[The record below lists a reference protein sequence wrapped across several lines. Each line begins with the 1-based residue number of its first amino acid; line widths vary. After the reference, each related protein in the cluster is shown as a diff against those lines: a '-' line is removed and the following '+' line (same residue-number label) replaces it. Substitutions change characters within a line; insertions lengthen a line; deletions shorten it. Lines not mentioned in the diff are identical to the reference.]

1 MRLIDRFFAQANTL
15 SPKRPAAGAM
25 RWLGRC
31 ALVMLTYGLLAF
43 ISLGFVARPGI
54 ASPFWLPAALAL
66 YACLVWGL
74 RMVPAVL
81 AGAAL
86 SIWIAGQPALPALLN
101 GIGCALEAIAGTLLV
116 QRFYHHPRLDFIY
129 RQNVFKFVGIAAVA
143 SAIGATIG
151 TLSVLLADPARSDP
165 LGVGWLTWWL
175 GDATGMI
182 IGVPLILAWNVDT
195 RFQWSAARTTE
206 AIVFSL
212 LLPTFTIIAFGDI
225 VGRWALGYLPLPFV
239 IWAAFRF
246 NLVAVTLTTA
256 TVCVITVWNTTQGR
270 GAFASDDLNTSL
282 LLLMVYLS
290 ILGITGLALASLLYQ
305 RNEAERGLTAERDE
319 LERRVRER
327 TDALRA
333 DIDKRKRVEQQLAA
347 RERQLEEAQH
357 LAQIG
362 SWNWE
367 AASDEITWSDELYCI
382 YGVSR
387 DSFKVTPA
395 ACSALIHGG
404 DLERLRGIVA
414 ASGESGKPF
423 HIEHRIPL
431 PSGDIKTVAARGH
444 VVKDRQ
450 GRLTRMYGTV
460 QDITEARQAEAA
472 VREAEE
478 RYRMVVELSPDAI
491 LVQQDDRFV
500 FANNAAC
507 KLLHADGI
515 EQITG
520 KSLLEFLHPDFHS
533 VSQERTAALKRG
545 DALPT
550 VEKKF
555 ICCDGFVADVE
566 VSTSSFLHRGRF
578 ASLFIMRDIT
588 ERKKTAAQMAY
599 LAHYDSLTGLP
610 NRTLFH
616 QRLEHALSVAERPGR
631 TLEILFLDL
640 DRFKN
645 INDTLGHAAGDIVL
659 QETAARLRDILRESD
674 TVARLG
680 GDEFVVLVENVDEPH
695 RGGFIA
701 EKILAAFEPPFMRDR
716 TPLTITTSIGISSFP
731 GDGTDAE
738 TLLKKADIAM
748 YRAKEMG
755 RNNYRYYSA
764 EMNLHTAERLALEYA
779 LSHAVEQGQLSL
791 YYQPKV
797 NVLTNRISGM
807 EALLRWNHPTL
818 GLVPPQRFIPVAEET
833 GLIRP
838 IGYWVIRRACEQN
851 KSWQRGNAA
860 RLRVAVNLSPRQLS
874 DDGLIDNIREILD
887 ETGLEARY
895 LELEIT
901 ESAVMAHPD
910 KAIVTLTTLRDMGI
924 SVAIDDFGIGYS
936 SLAYLQRFPIR
947 AVKIDRSFVQGITS
961 NAGDAAITK
970 AIISLAHSLECSV
983 IAEGAETQQ
992 QYDFLREHDCDSV
1005 QGYYFSEPMNAEL
1018 FGDLIRVQ
1026 SNLHL
1031 H

>member
-1 MRLIDRFFAQANTL
+1 MRLIDQFFAPANTPF
-15 SPKRPAAGAM
+15 STQPAAGGM
-25 RWLGRC
+25 SWLIRC
-31 ALVMLTYGLLAF
+31 ALVAFAYYLLAF
-43 ISLGFVARPGI
+43 ISLDFAVMPGI
-54 ASPFWLPAALAL
+54 AAPFWPSAAVAL
-66 YACLVWGL
+66 CACLVWGPG
-74 RMVPAVL
+74 MAPAVL
-81 AGAAL
+81 ACAAL
-86 SIWIAGQPALPALLN
+86 SAWSAGQPPPQAMLS
-101 GIGCALEAIAGTLLV
+101 GIGDAFEAIAGMLLV
-116 QRFYHHPRLDFIY
+116 QRFYHQQLDFIY
-129 RQNVFKFVGIAAVA
+129 RQNVFKFVSIAAIA
-143 SAIGATIG
+143 SAIGASIG
-151 TLSVLLADPARSDP
+151 TLSILFAHPERIDKMS
-165 LGVGWLTWWL
+165 VGWLTWWL

-182 IGVPLILAWNVDT
+182 IGVPLMLAWTVDT
-195 RFQWSAARTTE
+195 RFHWSTARTTE
-206 AIVFSL
+206 AIVFAL

-225 VGRWALGYLPLPFV
+225 VGRWSLTYLPIPFV

-246 NLVAVTLTTA
+246 NLAAVTLTTA
-256 TVCVITVWNTTQGR
+256 MVCVITVWNTAQGR

-305 RNEAERGLTAERDE
+305 RNEAERDLTAERDE

-327 TDALRA
+327 TDALSA

-367 AASDEITWSDELYCI
+367 TASGEITWSDELYRI

-387 DSFKVTPA
+387 DSFQVTPA

-414 ASGESGKPF
+414 ESGESGKPF
-423 HIEHRIPL
+423 HIEHRITL
-431 PSGDIKTVAARGH
+431 PSGDTKTVAARGH
-444 VVKDRQ
+444 VVKDQQ

-491 LVQQDDRFV
+491 LVQQDDVFV

-507 KLLHADGI
+507 KLLHVDSI
-515 EQITG
+515 DQIVG
-520 KSLLEFLHPDFHS
+520 RSRFEFLHPDFHE
-533 VSQERTAALKRG
+533 VSRERIEALKHG
-545 DALPT
+545 ATLPMA
-550 VEKKF
+550 EKK
-555 ICCDGFVADVE
+555 IVGRDGFVTDVE
-566 VSTSSFLHRGRF
+566 VSISSFLHRGRF

-645 INDTLGHAAGDIVL
+645 INDTLGHATGDIVL
-659 QETAARLRDILRESD
+659 QETATRLRDILRESD

-701 EKILAAFEPPFMRDR
+701 EKILVAFEPPFMRDR

-731 GDGTDAE
+731 GDGIDAE

-779 LSHAVEQGQLSL
+779 LSHAIEQDQLSL

-797 NVLTNRISGM
+797 DVLTNRISGM
-807 EALLRWNHPTL
+807 EALLRWRHPTL
-818 GLVPPQRFIPVAEET
+818 GSVPPQRFIPVAEET

-838 IGYWVIRRACEQN
+838 IGYWAIRRACAQN

-874 DDGLIDNIREILD
+874 DDRLIDNIREILV

-947 AVKIDRSFVQGITS
+947 AVKIDQSFVQGIPS
-961 NAGDAAITK
+961 NSGDAAITK